1 MSDGDARPA
10 MAHLRLIGRF
20 RLTDATGAAIESPG
34 RRARALLAFLALD
47 GEHAATRE
55 RLSGLLWSDRGEP
68 QARASLRQC
77 LLEWRNVMGTTD
89 LDLLDVGRETIALRP
104 DVLSLDVDS
113 LRETLLQG
121 PAAMAAALRDLGDAH
136 LLDDLEVP
144 GLFNDWRAQA
154 RSRFERTVLSAVE
167 ATLGERESRGDW
179 AGARDLA
186 EAYLAR
192 DRVNETVAACA
203 IRADMALGNTGSAHR
218 RFRALEAALQ
228 SELGVKP
235 GAVARE

>member
-77 LLEWRNVMGTTD
+77 LLEWRNVMGPAA
-89 LDLLDVGRETIALRP
+89 LDLLEVGRETIALKPGTLRT
-104 DVLSLDVDS
+104 DVDE
-113 LRETLLQG
+113 LRTTLVQG
-121 PAAMAAALRDLGDAH
+121 AGAMASALRGLADAH

-144 GLFNDWRAQA
+144 
-154 RSRFERTVLSAVE
+154 
-167 ATLGERESRGDW
+167 
-179 AGARDLA
+179 
-186 EAYLAR
+186 
-192 DRVNETVAACA
+192 
-203 IRADMALGNTGSAHR
+203 
-218 RFRALEAALQ
+218 
-228 SELGVKP
+228 
-235 GAVARE
+235 